1 MKRHYIK
8 LIAFLAPFQL
18 ISCSNIEQP
27 QNQQQPSQPQELSLS
42 ERVDQ
47 MMVNVAGGTFIMG
60 QTTSGL
66 SQTYSTKAESS
77 SSDNND
83 PRPDELPLHEVTVS
97 DFEISQ
103 YEVTQGLW
111 KEVMGTLEPCFSA
124 NEYGEDDERA
134 MDGVSWDD
142 AMRFLKRLNE
152 LTGASYR
159 LPTEAEWE
167 WAARGG
173 NKSKDFR
180 YSGSNSF
187 SEVGWCK
194 EDEVLH
200 VQKVAQKKPNELG
213 LYDMSGNAFEW
224 CYDWYNPYPTTPQVN
239 PKGPNDANKE
249 YEYNKASTSF
259 HVLRGG
265 HWQSSSFGL
274 RVSFRTKIPTT
285 NYRPKTGFRIARGI
299 SYEQMNYTENSPS
312 DDQDTFIS
320 VTSGP
325 LPYRKAVLTGQNGIK
340 PILVIYLHGGSA
352 RGNDNEKQINEP
364 GVTVIYN
371 FLQNNSIPAIM
382 IVPQCPAN
390 SSWGGKTSGNIYAI
404 MNEFINE
411 CQGVYAF
418 GGSMGGTGVWS
429 LANSYKGVFKGIMPV
444 AGKPTTA
451 STENFIGTRI
461 YTVMSEADEVMTDA
475 YTSVGTFVN
484 ELKSLGVDVCYDLLL
499 ATEGWGHAKVCE
511 ESYTTER
518 LKWIFEL

>member
-1 MKRHYIK
+1 MKRHHIK

-66 SQTYSTKAESS
+66 SQTYSTKAEST

-97 DFEISQ
+97 DFEISK

-124 NEYGEDDERA
+124 KEYGEDDERA

-213 LYDMSGNAFEW
+213 LYDMSGNAF
-224 CYDWYNPYPTTPQVN
+224 V
-239 PKGPNDANKE
+239 
-249 YEYNKASTSF
+249 
-259 HVLRGG
+259 
-265 HWQSSSFGL
+265 
-274 RVSFRTKIPTT
+274 
-285 NYRPKTGFRIARGI
+285 
-299 SYEQMNYTENSPS
+299 
-312 DDQDTFIS
+312 
-320 VTSGP
+320 
-325 LPYRKAVLTGQNGIK
+325 
-340 PILVIYLHGGSA
+340 
-352 RGNDNEKQINEP
+352 
-364 GVTVIYN
+364 
-371 FLQNNSIPAIM
+371 
-382 IVPQCPAN
+382 
-390 SSWGGKTSGNIYAI
+390 
-404 MNEFINE
+404 
-411 CQGVYAF
+411 
-418 GGSMGGTGVWS
+418 
-429 LANSYKGVFKGIMPV
+429 
-444 AGKPTTA
+444 
-451 STENFIGTRI
+451 
-461 YTVMSEADEVMTDA
+461 
-475 YTSVGTFVN
+475 
-484 ELKSLGVDVCYDLLL
+484 
-499 ATEGWGHAKVCE
+499 
-511 ESYTTER
+511 
-518 LKWIFEL
+518 